1 MQKDKPLIQLRMQR
15 YFVAPLASSRS
26 LLALTG
32 ADSAT
37 FLQGLVSNSVLP
49 TSTDK
54 KATSD
59 DTPDSM
65 KSAQARSVYAG
76 FFSAQGRLL
85 HDTFILP
92 NPRISALPTSPDYII
107 DHTRHDTSPVL
118 RSYIKRFIL
127 RSKVKLSSLD
137 EALRPWA
144 IFPDPLQTAEQSSR
158 DPVEDEIAQLANDAK
173 GTWWIDMRA
182 SKMGYRMLLPPDAS
196 SVLECERVGGKLRL
210 LR

>member
-1 MQKDKPLIQLRMQR
+1 MQR
-15 YFVAPLASSRS
+15 YLVAPLASSRS
-26 LLALTG
+26 LLGLTG

-37 FLQGLVSNSVLP
+37 FLQGLVSNNVLP
-49 TSTDK
+49 TSTAK

-59 DTPDSM
+59 DTPEAAL
-65 KSAQARSVYAG
+65 KSAQSRSVYAG

-118 RSYIKRFIL
+118 RSYIKRYIL

-137 EALRPWA
+137 EDLRTWA
-144 IFPDPLQTAEQSSR
+144 IFPDPLLIADQSSLVT
-158 DPVEDEIAQLANDAK
+158 VEDEIAQLANEAK
-173 GTWWIDMRA
+173 GTWWKDTRA
-182 SKMGYRMLLPPDAS
+182 PKMGYRVLLPPDAS
-196 SVLECERVGGKLRL
+196 SALECEPVGLELRL
-210 LR
+210 VR